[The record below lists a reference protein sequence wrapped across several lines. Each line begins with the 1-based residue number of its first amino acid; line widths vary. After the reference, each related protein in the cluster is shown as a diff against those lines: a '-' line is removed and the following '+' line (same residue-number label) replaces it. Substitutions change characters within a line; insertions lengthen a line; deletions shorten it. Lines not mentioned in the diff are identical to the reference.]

1 MPEAAFRDSYGA
13 IYAVTNPQ
21 VWPRERADT
30 GPIVLA
36 DQGGHWM
43 VTRQTA
49 YNRLYKLF
57 ADCMKAGGHGI

>member
-1 MPEAAFRDSYGA
+1 
-13 IYAVTNPQ
+13 